1 MRDPVQRNVPP
12 RPGGGGTAA
21 EGPGPKA
28 EPSGVTGTMSI
39 GEVLGI
45 LKPEFPDITVS
56 KIRFLEGAGLVQ
68 PDRSASGYRKFS
80 EDDVA
85 RLRFVLRAQRDQY
98 LPLRVIR
105 QRLADLEEVGGLAAK
120 GAPATEPGMGTD
132 PDAHG
137 ARAPGATAGGAAPGA
152 AAGRA
157 APGTAAGG
165 AAPGAAVGS
174 VAPGAGQGGA
184 APGAVPGG
192 PVPGEAP
199 GDQAASGGPVPGGA
213 PGGQAASSGSVPAA
227 GRGAAQG
234 VADAEG
240 AAGAGG
246 AAAAGAVA
254 GAGGAAGAAA
264 AGGQPAR
271 PGGGVFGAAPPSD
284 AQFTRDELCRAA
296 GATVEQLL
304 ELESFGL
311 VSARGSGER
320 GAWYGG
326 DDLVLLRL
334 ARELGD
340 YGLEARH
347 LRMYKLFAEREAA
360 LFEQVVAPLVRQRNP
375 EARARAR
382 DTIDALAEL
391 GGRMRDLALR
401 TAVHGMAD
409 TRDPHR

>member
-12 RPGGGGTAA
+12 RPGGGGGDAT
-21 EGPGPKA
+21 GPGRKA
-28 EPSGVTGTMSI
+28 GQPAATGTMSI

-105 QRLADLEEVGGLAAK
+105 QRLADLEQVGGL
-120 GAPATEPGMGTD
+120 
-132 PDAHG
+132 DARG
-137 ARAPGATAGGAAPGA
+137 GLTAGPAQA
-152 AAGRA
+152 
-157 APGTAAGG
+157 
-165 AAPGAAVGS
+165 S
-174 VAPGAGQGGA
+174 
-184 APGAVPGG
+184 PGG
-192 PVPGEAP
+192 SPTE
-199 GDQAASGGPVPGGA
+199 
-213 PGGQAASSGSVPAA
+213 AA
-227 GRGAAQG
+227 GRGSGAAGSGGAGAG
-234 VADAEG
+234 VAGAGVAGAG
-240 AAGAGG
+240 AAGAG
-246 AAAAGAVA
+246 AGVA
-254 GAGGAAGAAA
+254 GAGVAGTGGPGDGTAGAEAAGASG
-264 AGGQPAR
+264 AGGQAGR
-271 PGGGVFGAAPPSD
+271 GTGGGFAAAPPSD

-296 GATVEQLL
+296 GSTVEQLL

-334 ARELGD
+334 ARELAD

-382 DTIDALAEL
+382 DTIDALAQL

-401 TAVHGMAD
+401 SAVHGLAD
-409 TRDPHR
+409 ARDPHR

>member
-1 MRDPVQRNVPP
+1 MRDPVQRSVPP
-12 RPGGGGTAA
+12 RPGGGGGEAA
-21 EGPGPKA
+21 GSGQRA
-28 EPSGVTGTMSI
+28 EQSGATGTMSI

-105 QRLADLEEVGGLAAK
+105 QRLADLDQVGEARGQ
-120 GAPATEPGMGTD
+120 GGRRRGQRRGRRPTGRPAGVAGRGRRNRGGRGRGRSRGRGGRGRGRRASRGPGRG
-132 PDAHG
+132 
-137 ARAPGATAGGAAPGA
+137 RPGAGA
-152 AAGRA
+152 AAG
-157 APGTAAGG
+157 
-165 AAPGAAVGS
+165 
-174 VAPGAGQGGA
+174 
-184 APGAVPGG
+184 
-192 PVPGEAP
+192 
-199 GDQAASGGPVPGGA
+199 
-213 PGGQAASSGSVPAA
+213 AA
-227 GRGAAQG
+227 GRPLAGP
-234 VADAEG
+234 V
-240 AAGAGG
+240 GAGDG
-246 AAAAGAVA
+246 
-254 GAGGAAGAAA
+254 
-264 AGGQPAR
+264 R
-271 PGGGVFGAAPPSD
+271 GVRAAPPSD

-296 GATVEQLL
+296 GATVDQLL

-334 ARELGD
+334 ARELAD

-375 EARARAR
+375 EARTRAR
-382 DTIDALAEL
+382 DTIEALAQL

-401 TAVHGMAD
+401 SAVHGLAD

>member
-12 RPGGGGTAA
+12 RPGGGGGEAP
-21 EGPGPKA
+21 GPGRKA
-28 EPSGVTGTMSI
+28 GQADATGTMSI

-105 QRLADLEEVGGLAAK
+105 QRLADLENVGDLDAKGGL
-120 GAPATEPGMGTD
+120 PPD
-132 PDAHG
+132 PTSQPD
-137 ARAPGATAGGAAPGA
+137 PGA
-152 AAGRA
+152 AA
-157 APGTAAGG
+157 AAGTPGSG
-165 AAPGAAVGS
+165 AARAGPAGS
-174 VAPGAGQGGA
+174 
-184 APGAVPGG
+184 
-192 PVPGEAP
+192 
-199 GDQAASGGPVPGGA
+199 
-213 PGGQAASSGSVPAA
+213 
-227 GRGAAQG
+227 
-234 VADAEG
+234 G
-240 AAGAGG
+240 AAGAG
-246 AAAAGAVA
+246 
-254 GAGGAAGAAA
+254 AAGAAGTGSRA
-264 AGGQPAR
+264 AGSGAPRAGASGTGAPAAGAGAAVTDPPAGGQAGR
-271 PGGGVFGAAPPSD
+271 ATGAAFAAAPPSD

-334 ARELGD
+334 ARELAD

-375 EARARAR
+375 EARTRAR
-382 DTIDALAEL
+382 DTIEALAQL

-401 TAVHGMAD
+401 SAVHGLAD

>member
-1 MRDPVQRNVPP
+1 MRDPVQRNGPP
-12 RPGGGGTAA
+12 RPGGGSEATA
-21 EGPGPKA
+21 GPGRRPGQ
-28 EPSGVTGTMSI
+28 SGITETMSI

-68 PDRSASGYRKFS
+68 PQRSASGYRKFS

-105 QRLADLEEVGGLAAK
+105 QRLNDLEQVGGLAAGGPAADAAAGPA
-120 GAPATEPGMGTD
+120 GA
-132 PDAHG
+132 
-137 ARAPGATAGGAAPGA
+137 GAAPG
-152 AAGRA
+152 
-157 APGTAAGG
+157 T
-165 AAPGAAVGS
+165 
-174 VAPGAGQGGA
+174 PGAGA
-184 APGAVPGG
+184 AARP
-192 PVPGEAP
+192 EAP
-199 GDQAASGGPVPGGA
+199 GVASGAGPGA
-213 PGGQAASSGSVPAA
+213 
-227 GRGAAQG
+227 
-234 VADAEG
+234 G
-240 AAGAGG
+240 AAGAGAPRAAAPGGPGATGGAG
-246 AAAAGAVA
+246 AATGASAGLDPT
-254 GAGGAAGAAA
+254 GRPAGGA
-264 AGGQPAR
+264 
-271 PGGGVFGAAPPSD
+271 FGAAPSD

-296 GATVEQLL
+296 GATVDQLL

-326 DDLVLLRL
+326 DDLVQLRL
-334 ARELGD
+334 ARELAD

-382 DTIDALAEL
+382 DTIEALAQL

-401 TAVHGMAD
+401 SAVHGLAD

>member
-12 RPGGGGTAA
+12 RPGGGGGDAA
-21 EGPGPKA
+21 G
-28 EPSGVTGTMSI
+28 SGKRVRQSGATGTMSI

-105 QRLADLEEVGGLAAK
+105 QRLTDLEQVGGLEGT
-120 GAPATEPGMGTD
+120 GAGDQGGS
-132 PDAHG
+132 G
-137 ARAPGATAGGAAPGA
+137 AGAG
-152 AAGRA
+152 
-157 APGTAAGG
+157 
-165 AAPGAAVGS
+165 
-174 VAPGAGQGGA
+174 APGAGSGAGPGGA
-184 APGAVPGG
+184 GAGSPGAGG
-192 PVPGEAP
+192 PGAGASGARTAGAGTAGAGAAGADAAGTGALGALASGAGRTEAAGAGATGTLRPTGPEAP
-199 GDQAASGGPVPGGA
+199 GPSGAG
-213 PGGQAASSGSVPAA
+213 AA
-227 GRGAAQG
+227 GSPGA
-234 VADAEG
+234 G

-246 AAAAGAVA
+246 A
-254 GAGGAAGAAA
+254 GAAGSVTAA
-264 AGGQPAR
+264 GQPAR
-271 PGGGVFGAAPPSD
+271 GAGGGFAAAPPSD

-296 GATVEQLL
+296 GASVDQLL

-311 VSARGSGER
+311 VSARGSGDR

-334 ARELGD
+334 ARELAD

-382 DTIDALAEL
+382 DTIEALAQL

-401 TAVHGMAD
+401 SAVHGLAD
-409 TRDPHR
+409 TRDSHR

>member
-12 RPGGGGTAA
+12 RPGGDGGDAA
-21 EGPGPKA
+21 SPGKGA
-28 EPSGVTGTMSI
+28 EPAGATATMSI

-105 QRLADLEEVGGLAAK
+105 QRLADLEQ
-120 GAPATEPGMGTD
+120 
-132 PDAHG
+132 
-137 ARAPGATAGGAAPGA
+137 TAG
-152 AAGRA
+152 
-157 APGTAAGG
+157 
-165 AAPGAAVGS
+165 
-174 VAPGAGQGGA
+174 
-184 APGAVPGG
+184 PGG
-192 PVPGEAP
+192 RGPLVEGSDANAP
-199 GDQAASGGPVPGGA
+199 GDRGGSTPSGAGPAAAASGSGDGSARTEVGTGSPGA
-213 PGGQAASSGSVPAA
+213 RS
-227 GRGAAQG
+227 
-234 VADAEG
+234 
-240 AAGAGG
+240 G
-246 AAAAGAVA
+246 AAAAGAGGGPAGTEGGAGSATGGGTASA
-254 GAGGAAGAAA
+254 GAGAPVAGSTGTGAAGTAGPGA

-271 PGGGVFGAAPPSD
+271 ATGGGFAAAPPSD

-296 GATVEQLL
+296 GANVDQLL

-326 DDLVLLRL
+326 DDLIRL
-334 ARELGD
+334 ARELAD

-382 DTIDALAEL
+382 DTIDALAQL

-401 TAVHGMAD
+401 SAVHGLAD

>member
-1 MRDPVQRNVPP
+1 MRDPVQRNVPT
-12 RPGGGGTAA
+12 RPGGGGGDAA
-21 EGPGPKA
+21 GSGKPA
-28 EPSGVTGTMSI
+28 EQSGATGTMSI

-105 QRLADLEEVGGLAAK
+105 QRLTDLEQVGGLDTKSGPAGSGAAGTEASAAGSPGAVRPGAEGGLGSEASGVRSSGASGTDATEAK
-120 GAPATEPGMGTD
+120 GT
-132 PDAHG
+132 G
-137 ARAPGATAGGAAPGA
+137 ARAPEASATGAAGTVRTSGA
-152 AAGRA
+152 
-157 APGTAAGG
+157 
-165 AAPGAAVGS
+165 
-174 VAPGAGQGGA
+174 
-184 APGAVPGG
+184 
-192 PVPGEAP
+192 
-199 GDQAASGGPVPGGA
+199 GA
-213 PGGQAASSGSVPAA
+213 PGSSGA
-227 GRGAAQG
+227 
-234 VADAEG
+234 G

-246 AAAAGAVA
+246 VGGSAAAV
-254 GAGGAAGAAA
+254 
-264 AGGQPAR
+264 GQPAR
-271 PGGGVFGAAPPSD
+271 GTGWGFAAAPPSD

-296 GATVEQLL
+296 GANVEQLL

-311 VSARGSGER
+311 VSARGSGDR

-334 ARELGD
+334 ARELAD

-382 DTIDALAEL
+382 DTIQALAQL

-401 TAVHGMAD
+401 SAVHGLAD
-409 TRDPHR
+409 PRDPHR

>member
-12 RPGGGGTAA
+12 RPGGGGGDAASPGKGPEQAGATA
-21 EGPGPKA
+21 
-28 EPSGVTGTMSI
+28 TMSI

-105 QRLADLEEVGGLAAK
+105 QRLADLEQGGGPEGH
-120 GAPATEPGMGTD
+120 GAPRVGS
-132 PDAHG
+132 
-137 ARAPGATAGGAAPGA
+137 PGA
-152 AAGRA
+152 AGDQGGSGGAGPA
-157 APGTAAGG
+157 GPVAGGGPEGSAAGG
-165 AAPGAAVGS
+165 GAGPAGS
-174 VAPGAGQGGA
+174 PGAG
-184 APGAVPGG
+184 
-192 PVPGEAP
+192 
-199 GDQAASGGPVPGGA
+199 ASGTGA
-213 PGGQAASSGSVPAA
+213 T
-227 GRGAAQG
+227 
-234 VADAEG
+234 

-246 AAAAGAVA
+246 GPAATGPAGVESRAPGPPGDGPGGPRSLGDGVT
-254 GAGGAAGAAA
+254 GAPGAGAAGAAGA
-264 AGGQPAR
+264 LGQPAR
-271 PGGGVFGAAPPSD
+271 GTGGGFAAAPPSD

-296 GATVEQLL
+296 GANVDQLL

-326 DDLVLLRL
+326 DDLILLRL
-334 ARELGD
+334 ARELAD

-382 DTIDALAEL
+382 DTIEALAQL

-401 TAVHGMAD
+401 SAVHGLAD

>member
-12 RPGGGGTAA
+12 RPGGGGGDAA
-21 EGPGPKA
+21 GPGKRA
-28 EPSGVTGTMSI
+28 RQSGATGTMSI

-105 QRLADLEEVGGLAAK
+105 QRLTDLEQVGGL
-120 GAPATEPGMGTD
+120 EGT
-132 PDAHG
+132 G
-137 ARAPGATAGGAAPGA
+137 AGGSGA
-152 AAGRA
+152 VAG
-157 APGTAAGG
+157 
-165 AAPGAAVGS
+165 
-174 VAPGAGQGGA
+174 APGAG
-184 APGAVPGG
+184 PGAG
-192 PVPGEAP
+192 P
-199 GDQAASGGPVPGGA
+199 
-213 PGGQAASSGSVPAA
+213 
-227 GRGAAQG
+227 
-234 VADAEG
+234 G
-240 AAGAGG
+240 AAGAGSS
-246 AAAAGAVA
+246 AAGSPGAGGPGAGSPGAGGPGAGASGARTA
-254 GAGGAAGAAA
+254 GAGTAGAGAAGADA
-264 AGGQPAR
+264 AGTGALGALASGAGTTEAAGAGATGTLRPTGPEAPGPSGAGAPGSVTAAGQPAR
-271 PGGGVFGAAPPSD
+271 GAGGGFAAAPPSD

-296 GATVEQLL
+296 GASVDQLL

-311 VSARGSGER
+311 VSARGSGDR

-334 ARELGD
+334 ARELAD

-375 EARARAR
+375 EARARVR
-382 DTIDALAEL
+382 DTIEALAQL

-401 TAVHGMAD
+401 SAVHGLAD
-409 TRDPHR
+409 TRDSHR

>member
-1 MRDPVQRNVPP
+1 MRDPVQRNTPP
-12 RPGGGGTAA
+12 RSDGGGEAVG
-21 EGPGPKA
+21 
-28 EPSGVTGTMSI
+28 SGQPAGQSGATGTMSI

-105 QRLADLEEVGGLAAK
+105 QRLADLEQVGGLDAS
-120 GAPATEPGMGTD
+120 GAPAGSPPVQGGPGTSVEESPGAGAEPAAAAPAD
-132 PDAHG
+132 P
-137 ARAPGATAGGAAPGA
+137 APGDPAPTPLQTGAGVAGAQQ
-152 AAGRA
+152 GRA
-157 APGTAAGG
+157 AGM
-165 AAPGAAVGS
+165 
-174 VAPGAGQGGA
+174 
-184 APGAVPGG
+184 
-192 PVPGEAP
+192 
-199 GDQAASGGPVPGGA
+199 
-213 PGGQAASSGSVPAA
+213 
-227 GRGAAQG
+227 
-234 VADAEG
+234 
-240 AAGAGG
+240 
-246 AAAAGAVA
+246 
-254 GAGGAAGAAA
+254 
-264 AGGQPAR
+264 
-271 PGGGVFGAAPPSD
+271 FGAPPSD

-296 GATVEQLL
+296 GATADQLI

-334 ARELGD
+334 ARELAD

-382 DTIDALAEL
+382 DTIEALAQL

-401 TAVHGMAD
+401 SAVHGLAES
-409 TRDPHR
+409 RDPHR

>member
-12 RPGGGGTAA
+12 RPGGGGAAA
-21 EGPGPKA
+21 EGPGREGPGHEA
-28 EPSGVTGTMSI
+28 EQSAVTGTMSI

-68 PDRSASGYRKFS
+68 PERSASGYRKFS

-105 QRLADLEEVGGLAAK
+105 QRLADLEQVGGLAAR
-120 GAPATEPGMGTD
+120 GAPPGDPRAG
-132 PDAHG
+132 PDAG
-137 ARAPGATAGGAAPGA
+137 AG
-152 AAGRA
+152 
-157 APGTAAGG
+157 GTAAP
-165 AAPGAAVGS
+165 PGAGPGAGPGG
-174 VAPGAGQGGA
+174 VAPGAG
-184 APGAVPGG
+184 V
-192 PVPGEAP
+192 
-199 GDQAASGGPVPGGA
+199 
-213 PGGQAASSGSVPAA
+213 A
-227 GRGAAQG
+227 GVAQG
-234 VADAEG
+234 
-240 AAGAGG
+240 AG
-246 AAAAGAVA
+246 A

-264 AGGQPAR
+264 QPAWTA
-271 PGGGVFGAAPPSD
+271 GGVFGGASPSD

-326 DDLVLLRL
+326 DDLILLRL

-382 DTIDALAEL
+382 DTIDSLAQL

-401 TAVHGMAD
+401 SAVHGLAE

>member
-12 RPGGGGTAA
+12 RPGGGGEAA
-21 EGPGPKA
+21 GSGRRA
-28 EPSGVTGTMSI
+28 EPSGATGTMSI

-105 QRLADLEEVGGLAAK
+105 QRLADLEQAGGLESRTAPGSPAWSPEAGTSGSAAGGPAAGSRESGTADAGSAAGSSRA
-120 GAPATEPGMGTD
+120 GAPAGPAAGSPGAATV
-132 PDAHG
+132 DAG
-137 ARAPGATAGGAAPGA
+137 SPGVGAPGARTGGAGT
-152 AAGRA
+152 
-157 APGTAAGG
+157 PGTGT
-165 AAPGAAVGS
+165 
-174 VAPGAGQGGA
+174 PGAGTTGTGQ
-184 APGAVPGG
+184 
-192 PVPGEAP
+192 
-199 GDQAASGGPVPGGA
+199 SG
-213 PGGQAASSGSVPAA
+213 
-227 GRGAAQG
+227 R
-234 VADAEG
+234 
-240 AAGAGG
+240 AGG
-246 AAAAGAVA
+246 
-254 GAGGAAGAAA
+254 GG
-264 AGGQPAR
+264 
-271 PGGGVFGAAPPSD
+271 FGAAPPSD

-296 GATVEQLL
+296 GATVDQLM

-311 VSARGSGER
+311 VSSRGSGER

-326 DDLVLLRL
+326 DDLILLRL
-334 ARELGD
+334 ARELAD

-382 DTIDALAEL
+382 DTIDALAQL

-401 TAVHGMAD
+401 SAVQGVAE

>member
-1 MRDPVQRNVPP
+1 MRDPVQRNTPP
-12 RPGGGGTAA
+12 RSDGGGEAVG
-21 EGPGPKA
+21 
-28 EPSGVTGTMSI
+28 SGQPAGQSGATGTMSI

-105 QRLADLEEVGGLAAK
+105 QRLTDLERVGGLDAS
-120 GAPATEPGMGTD
+120 GAPPVQGGPG
-132 PDAHG
+132 P
-137 ARAPGATAGGAAPGA
+137 
-152 AAGRA
+152 
-157 APGTAAGG
+157 
-165 AAPGAAVGS
+165 S
-174 VAPGAGQGGA
+174 VEESPGAGA
-184 APGAVPGG
+184 
-192 PVPGEAP
+192 E
-199 GDQAASGGPVPGGA
+199 
-213 PGGQAASSGSVPAA
+213 PAA
-227 GRGAAQG
+227 
-234 VADAEG
+234 ADMPGSG
-240 AAGAGG
+240 AAGART
-246 AAAAGAVA
+246 A
-254 GAGGAAGAAA
+254 GAGPAGDGPAGPGGAGAAVTDA
-264 AGGQPAR
+264 PAGGQAGR
-271 PGGGVFGAAPPSD
+271 ATGAGFAAAPPSD

-334 ARELGD
+334 ARELAD

-375 EARARAR
+375 EARTRAR
-382 DTIDALAEL
+382 DTIEALAQL

-401 TAVHGMAD
+401 SAVHGLAD
-409 TRDPHR
+409 TRDRHR

>member
-12 RPGGGGTAA
+12 RPGGGGGDAA
-21 EGPGPKA
+21 RSGQPA
-28 EPSGVTGTMSI
+28 EQSGATGTMSI

-105 QRLADLEEVGGLAAK
+105 QRLADLEQVGGLEGK
-120 GAPATEPGMGTD
+120 GAPGAAGDQGGSGAAGGP
-132 PDAHG
+132 PD
-137 ARAPGATAGGAAPGA
+137 GAAPGA
-152 AAGRA
+152 GGSGAWSRWSPGPGR
-157 APGTAAGG
+157 TG
-165 AAPGAAVGS
+165 AS
-174 VAPGAGQGGA
+174 APGAGAAGTLRPTGA
-184 APGAVPGG
+184 
-192 PVPGEAP
+192 
-199 GDQAASGGPVPGGA
+199 GA
-213 PGGQAASSGSVPAA
+213 PGPA
-227 GRGAAQG
+227 GTGA
-234 VADAEG
+234 
-240 AAGAGG
+240 
-246 AAAAGAVA
+246 
-254 GAGGAAGAAA
+254 GAAGAAGSA
-264 AGGQPAR
+264 AAAGQPAR
-271 PGGGVFGAAPPSD
+271 GTGGGFAAAPPSD

-296 GATVEQLL
+296 GANVEQLL

-334 ARELGD
+334 ARELAD

-382 DTIDALAEL
+382 DTIDALAQL

-401 TAVHGMAD
+401 SAVHGMAD
-409 TRDPHR
+409 ARDSHR

>member
-1 MRDPVQRNVPP
+1 MRDPVQRNTPP
-12 RPGGGGTAA
+12 RSDGGGEAVG
-21 EGPGPKA
+21 
-28 EPSGVTGTMSI
+28 SGQPAGQSGATGTMSI

-105 QRLADLEEVGGLAAK
+105 QRLTDLERVGGLDAGGAPPVQGGPGPSVEESPGAGAEPAAAAQVGPAP
-120 GAPATEPGMGTD
+120 GAPAPTPV
-132 PDAHG
+132 PAG
-137 ARAPGATAGGAAPGA
+137 AGIGGAQP
-152 AAGRA
+152 GRA
-157 APGTAAGG
+157 AW
-165 AAPGAAVGS
+165 
-174 VAPGAGQGGA
+174 
-184 APGAVPGG
+184 
-192 PVPGEAP
+192 
-199 GDQAASGGPVPGGA
+199 
-213 PGGQAASSGSVPAA
+213 
-227 GRGAAQG
+227 
-234 VADAEG
+234 
-240 AAGAGG
+240 
-246 AAAAGAVA
+246 
-254 GAGGAAGAAA
+254 
-264 AGGQPAR
+264 
-271 PGGGVFGAAPPSD
+271 VFGAPPSD

-296 GATVEQLL
+296 GATADQLI

-334 ARELGD
+334 ARELAD

-375 EARARAR
+375 EARTRAR
-382 DTIDALAEL
+382 DTIEALAQL

-401 TAVHGMAD
+401 SAVHGLAES
-409 TRDPHR
+409 RDPHR

>member
-1 MRDPVQRNVPP
+1 MRDPVQRNMPP
-12 RPGGGGTAA
+12 RPGGGGGKAA
-21 EGPGPKA
+21 GSGPQA
-28 EPSGVTGTMSI
+28 ERSGAAGTMSI

-105 QRLADLEEVGGLAAK
+105 QRLTDLEQVGGLDAK
-120 GAPATEPGMGTD
+120 GGPAPAP
-132 PDAHG
+132 
-137 ARAPGATAGGAAPGA
+137 TAGPDPG
-152 AAGRA
+152 
-157 APGTAAGG
+157 
-165 AAPGAAVGS
+165 
-174 VAPGAGQGGA
+174 VAPALHR
-184 APGAVPGG
+184 
-192 PVPGEAP
+192 
-199 GDQAASGGPVPGGA
+199 PGGA
-213 PGGQAASSGSVPAA
+213 PVPDPPGEPAA
-227 GRGAAQG
+227 LGTEPQRP
-234 VADAEG
+234 
-240 AAGAGG
+240 AGG
-246 AAAAGAVA
+246 
-254 GAGGAAGAAA
+254 
-264 AGGQPAR
+264 
-271 PGGGVFGAAPPSD
+271 FGAAPASD

-296 GATVEQLL
+296 GATVEQLM

-334 ARELGD
+334 ARELAD
-340 YGLEARH
+340 YGLQARH

-382 DTIDALAEL
+382 DTIEALAQL

-401 TAVHGMAD
+401 SAVHGLAE
-409 TRDPHR
+409 TRDARR

>member
-12 RPGGGGTAA
+12 RPGGGGGEAP
-21 EGPGPKA
+21 GPGRKA
-28 EPSGVTGTMSI
+28 GQADATGTMSI

-105 QRLADLEEVGGLAAK
+105 QRLADLEKVGDLDAKGGLPPDPTSQPDP
-120 GAPATEPGMGTD
+120 GAPA
-132 PDAHG
+132 
-137 ARAPGATAGGAAPGA
+137 
-152 AAGRA
+152 
-157 APGTAAGG
+157 
-165 AAPGAAVGS
+165 AAVTPGS
-174 VAPGAGQGGA
+174 GAVGAGPA
-184 APGAVPGG
+184 
-192 PVPGEAP
+192 
-199 GDQAASGGPVPGGA
+199 
-213 PGGQAASSGSVPAA
+213 GS
-227 GRGAAQG
+227 
-234 VADAEG
+234 G
-240 AAGAGG
+240 AAGAG
-246 AAAAGAVA
+246 AAGSGAPRAGVSGTGAPGAGGAGAAVA
-254 GAGGAAGAAA
+254 GAP
-264 AGGQPAR
+264 AGGQAGR
-271 PGGGVFGAAPPSD
+271 ATGAAFAAAPPSD

-296 GATVEQLL
+296 GATAEQLL

-334 ARELGD
+334 ARELAD

-375 EARARAR
+375 EARTRAR
-382 DTIDALAEL
+382 DTIEALAQL

-401 TAVHGMAD
+401 SAVHGLAD

>member
-12 RPGGGGTAA
+12 RPGGGGADAPGAA
-21 EGPGPKA
+21 PEA
-28 EPSGVTGTMSI
+28 EPSGGTGTMSI

-105 QRLADLEEVGGLAAK
+105 QRLSDLDEVGGLAA
-120 GAPATEPGMGTD
+120 P
-132 PDAHG
+132 
-137 ARAPGATAGGAAPGA
+137 
-152 AAGRA
+152 
-157 APGTAAGG
+157 
-165 AAPGAAVGS
+165 
-174 VAPGAGQGGA
+174 PGAGAGPDAGSATGG
-184 APGAVPGG
+184 
-192 PVPGEAP
+192 
-199 GDQAASGGPVPGGA
+199 
-213 PGGQAASSGSVPAA
+213 
-227 GRGAAQG
+227 GAAQG
-234 VADAEG
+234 AP
-240 AAGAGG
+240 
-246 AAAAGAVA
+246 
-254 GAGGAAGAAA
+254 GAGGAAGPAAA
-264 AGGQPAR
+264 VAQPGWSAGGGFA
-271 PGGGVFGAAPPSD
+271 AAPPSD

-296 GATVEQLL
+296 GASVEQLL
-304 ELESFGL
+304 QLESFGL

-326 DDLVLLRL
+326 DDLVMLRL
-334 ARELGD
+334 ARELAD

-375 EARARAR
+375 EARTRAR
-382 DTIDALAEL
+382 DTIDVLAQL

-401 TAVHGMAD
+401 SAVHGLAD

>member
-1 MRDPVQRNVPP
+1 MRDPVQRNVPS
-12 RPGGGGTAA
+12 RPGGGGAA
-21 EGPGPKA
+21 AGSGRQAEEPGA
-28 EPSGVTGTMSI
+28 TGTMSI

-105 QRLADLEEVGGLAAK
+105 QRLADLEQVGGVEASGSESIGRGGGRGPEPAVGASGAGAAES
-120 GAPATEPGMGTD
+120 GAGSGASPVAPAGQPS
-132 PDAHG
+132 PIP
-137 ARAPGATAGGAAPGA
+137 ARPTPASP
-152 AAGRA
+152 AAGP
-157 APGTAAGG
+157 PGS
-165 AAPGAAVGS
+165 GAAV
-174 VAPGAGQGGA
+174 AGAE
-184 APGAVPGG
+184 P
-192 PVPGEAP
+192 
-199 GDQAASGGPVPGGA
+199 
-213 PGGQAASSGSVPAA
+213 
-227 GRGAAQG
+227 GRGAA
-234 VADAEG
+234 AM
-240 AAGAGG
+240 
-246 AAAAGAVA
+246 
-254 GAGGAAGAAA
+254 
-264 AGGQPAR
+264 
-271 PGGGVFGAAPPSD
+271 FGAPPSD

-296 GATVEQLL
+296 GSTVDQLM

-334 ARELGD
+334 ARELAD

-382 DTIDALAEL
+382 NTIEALAQL

-401 TAVHGMAD
+401 SAVHGLAD
-409 TRDPHR
+409 TRDAHR